1 VFAEPTHSPTL
12 PGLSTRWTAADS
24 TRLYGLDGWG
34 EPYFAINGRGHVIV
48 QPRGDRGGSLDLVE
62 LVQGL
67 QGRNL
72 SLPLLIRFDDILE
85 DRLERLNAA
94 FARAIAQYGY
104 AGRYQG
110 VFPVKCNQ
118 QRHVVEQLVE
128 SGRRWHFGLEAGS
141 KAELLIALS
150 LIDDPEALLICNG
163 YKDQRYIET
172 AILARRLGRQPVVVI
187 EQADEIERIIRAS
200 RELGAAPFIGI
211 RAKLS
216 ARSTGRWGSSV
227 GDRAKFGL
235 AIPDVLATVE
245 ALRQANLLDEL
256 RLLHFHVGSQINDIA
271 VLKDALQEAGQIYV
285 ELTKLGAPMGYLD
298 VGGGLGIDYDGSRTA
313 SAASTNYSLQNYAN
327 DVVATVR
334 ECCEPHGVPVPTL
347 VSESG
352 RAIASHFSVLVFDVL
367 GTGSVPDAIPPL
379 AESEPLIVR
388 NLRETLAGITALGGG
403 DADLS
408 GGQPGNPP
416 VHQPGERLVDR
427 LQEAWNDALKF
438 KDDALSAFRLG
449 YLGLPERAMA
459 EQLTWA
465 CAAAIAERL
474 PAGPIPDELRALKAA
489 LASTYYAN
497 LSVFRSAP
505 DTWAIDQLFPLMPI
519 HRLDE
524 EPTRL
529 GHFADLT
536 CDSDGKLARFIG
548 DGQAKPLLELH
559 ALREGEPYWIGMFL
573 AGAYQEVMGN
583 LHNLFGST
591 HAVHIRLA
599 GGGGYQV
606 DHVVRGSTNAEVLEA
621 MEHDPDLLL
630 ERLRVASEAAIQ
642 RGELRISDARRL
654 MDHLETS
661 LRQTTYLQG

>member
-1 VFAEPTHSPTL
+1 MVLAQPA
-12 PGLSTRWTAADS
+12 TRDPWSVADS
-24 TRLYGLDGWG
+24 AALYGLDRWG
-34 EPYFAINGRGHVIV
+34 DPYFTVNGRGHVV
-48 QPRGDRGGSLDLVE
+48 VHPQGKQGGSLDLVE

-72 SLPLLIRFDDILE
+72 GLPLLLRFDDILE
-85 DRLERLNAA
+85 DRLERLHGA
-94 FARAIAQYGY
+94 FERAMEHYGY
-104 AGRYQG
+104 SGTYQG

-118 QRHVVEQLVE
+118 QRHVVEELVE
-128 SGRRWHFGLEAGS
+128 SGKRWHFGLEAGS

-150 LIDDPEALLICNG
+150 LIDDPAALLICNG

-187 EQADEIERIIRAS
+187 EQADEVERIIRAS

-216 ARSTGRWGSSV
+216 ARSTGHWGSSV
-227 GDRAKFGL
+227 GDKAKFGL
-235 AIPDVLATVE
+235 SIPAVLATVE
-245 ALRQANLLDEL
+245 ALRDADLLGDL

-285 ELTKLGAPMGYLD
+285 QLAQLGAPMGYLD

-313 SAASTNYSLQNYAN
+313 TAASTNYSLQNYAN

-334 ECCEPHGVPVPTL
+334 ECCEPNGITVPTL

-367 GTGSVPDAIPPL
+367 GSSSVPGAIPPTR
-379 AESEPLIVR
+379 ESEPLIVR
-388 NLRETLAGITALGGG
+388 NLRETLAGITALGHGAN
-403 DADLS
+403 DDTKAS
-408 GGQPGNPP
+408 GRTSEG
-416 VHQPGERLVDR
+416 
-427 LQEAWNDALKF
+427 LQEAWNDAIKF

-449 YLGLPERAMA
+449 YLSLPDRAVA

-465 CAAAIAERL
+465 CAQAIVERL
-474 PAGPIPDELRALKAA
+474 PATGPIAEELRALGAA

-505 DTWAIDQLFPLMPI
+505 DTWAIEQLFPVMPI

-524 EPTRL
+524 APTQL

-548 DGQAKPLLELH
+548 QGQAKPLLELH
-559 ALREGEPYWIGMFL
+559 PLQPGEPYWIGMFL
-573 AGAYQEVMGN
+573 GGAYQEVMGN
-583 LHNLFGST
+583 LHNLFGT
-591 HAVHIRLA
+591 TNAVHIRLSQD
-599 GGGGYQV
+599 GGYQL
-606 DHVVRGSTNAEVLEA
+606 DHVVRGNTNAEVLEA
-621 MEHDPDLLL
+621 MEHNPELLL

-642 RGELRISDARRL
+642 RGDLKISDARRL

>member
-1 VFAEPTHSPTL
+1 MVLAQPAT
-12 PGLSTRWTAADS
+12 GAAWTPADS
-24 TRLYGLDGWG
+24 AALYGLERWG
-34 EPYFAINGRGHVIV
+34 DPYFSVNSRGHVVV

-72 SLPLLIRFDDILE
+72 GLPLLIRFDDILE

-94 FARAIAQYGY
+94 FERAIAHYGY
-104 AGRYQG
+104 PGRYQG
-110 VFPVKCNQ
+110 VFPVKCHQ

-187 EQADEIERIIRAS
+187 EQADEIGRIIRAS
-200 RELGAAPFIGI
+200 RELGAAPLIGI

-235 AIPDVLATVE
+235 AIPDVLASVE
-245 ALRQANLLDEL
+245 ALRQAGLLGEL

-367 GTGSVPDAIPPL
+367 GTGSVPGAIPEP
-379 AESEPLIVR
+379 AAGEPLMVR
-388 NLRETLAGITALGGG
+388 NLRETLAGIAALRGGEGQANGGERG
-403 DADLS
+403 DPPA
-408 GGQPGNPP
+408 QPA
-416 VHQPGERLVDR
+416 GERLVDR

-505 DTWAIDQLFPLMPI
+505 DTWAIDQLFPLLPI

-559 ALREGEPYWIGMFL
+559 ALREGEPYWVGMFL
-573 AGAYQEVMGN
+573 GGAYQEVMGN

-591 HAVHIRLA
+591 NAVHIRLA
-599 GGGGYQV
+599 PGGGYAV
-606 DHVVRGSTNAEVLEA
+606 DHVVRGDTNAEVLET
-621 MEHDPDLLL
+621 MEHNPELLL
-630 ERLRVASEAAIQ
+630 ERLRVASEVAIQ
-642 RGELRISDARRL
+642 RGDLKISDARRL

-661 LRQTTYLQG
+661 LRQTTYLQT